1 MMKDPLI
8 KYLLNSRGYAS
19 VMRGVPLEYMESAKD
34 LTSEVLDIPRSR
46 MYVMYR
52 GPRTGHGNSTLRKD
66 AHSFDLYLRG
76 SY

>member
-8 KYLLNSRGYAS
+8 KYLIKSRGYES

-34 LTSEVLDIPRSR
+34 LTSEVLNISRSR

-52 GPRTGHGNSTLRKD
+52 GPRTGRGNLTLKRD
-66 AHSFDLYLRG
+66 AHSFDLYTRN
-76 SY
+76 Y

>member
-34 LTSEVLDIPRSR
+34 LTSEVLNISRSR

-52 GPRTGHGNSTLRKD
+52 GQRTGCGNLTLKRD
-66 AHSFDLYLRG
+66 AHSFDLYTRN
-76 SY
+76 Y